1 MLIKLNIKMIKKIT
15 LSFALLLFAGFAF
28 GSDLT
33 FTVINTTPG
42 MSSGS
47 IDLSVSGGVGPFTY
61 SWTGPSGFTATTED
75 LGGLP
80 SGIYTVTVTDKY
92 CGIATTTVL
101 VDNDIVSGIL
111 ENNGNVVSVFPNPA
125 NGFVNITSEKTLKD
139 ASVKIINIS
148 GQVVFEKKE
157 IAGNTFLF
165 DASEQASGIYFIEIK
180 TPGSISRTRFVKN

>member
-1 MLIKLNIKMIKKIT
+1 MNIKMIKKIT
-15 LSFALLLFAGFAF
+15 LSFVLFLFAGLAY

-33 FTVINTTPG
+33 FTVINTTSG
-42 MSSGS
+42 VSAGS
-47 IDLSVSGGVGPFTY
+47 IDMSVSGGVGPFTY

-75 LGGLP
+75 LSGLP
-80 SGIYTVTVTDKY
+80 YGIYTVTVTDKY

-101 VDNDIVSGIL
+101 VDNDIVSSIG
-111 ENNGNVVSVFPNPA
+111 ENNGNIVSVFPNPA

-157 IAGNTFLF
+157 ITGNAFVF
-165 DASEQASGIYFIEIK
+165 DVSEQTSGIYFIEIK